1 MGVIAKLG
9 GRKFL
14 VAVLG
19 LVGVVVAALTG
30 FDISKYQE
38 TIIGILGTYLLGQG
52 LADGLS
58 GGATSSTPPKE

>member
-1 MGVIAKLG
+1 MRKIISAIG

-19 LVGVVVAALTG
+19 LIGVVVAATTG
-30 FDISKYQE
+30 FDIEPYVE
-38 TIIGILGTYLLGQG
+38 TIIGIIAPYLIGQG

-58 GGATSSTPPKE
+58 KGATASKDK